1 MRVDPRKDFT
11 DTITSLK
18 QARQLAPD
26 DTGERR
32 VSEGAS
38 YVLVRKYEED
48 MDNVLKAFNLL
59 KRFQDRTATTLRVL
73 AIIFGGACTLAVT
86 IAAVYGALHSG

>member
-1 MRVDPRKDFT
+1 MRPDPRKDFT

-48 MDNVLKAFNLL
+48 MDGILKALGLL
-59 KRFQDRTATTLRVL
+59 ERFQDRTAWSLRLL

-86 IAAVYGALHSG
+86 IAAVYGALH